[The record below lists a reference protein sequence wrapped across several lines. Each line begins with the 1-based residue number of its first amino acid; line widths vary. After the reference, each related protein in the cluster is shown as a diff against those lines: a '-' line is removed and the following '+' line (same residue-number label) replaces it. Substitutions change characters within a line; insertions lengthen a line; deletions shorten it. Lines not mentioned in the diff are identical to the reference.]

1 MIAMNKRARDDY
13 QVGEGGGRKKNIA
26 SLIQSY
32 KIYTKRQ
39 LKRVKWKLVYL
50 IGNKPIKYG
59 CFEIL

>member
-1 MIAMNKRARDDY
+1 MNKRARDDY
-13 QVGEGGGRKKNIA
+13 QVGGGGGRKKKVA

-50 IGNKPIKYG
+50 IRNKPIKKGVLRYYS
-59 CFEIL
+59 

>member
-1 MIAMNKRARDDY
+1 MNKRARDDY
-13 QVGEGGGRKKNIA
+13 QVGGGGRKKKVA

-50 IGNKPIKYG
+50 IRNKPIKKGVLRYYS
-59 CFEIL
+59 

>member
-1 MIAMNKRARDDY
+1 MITKW
-13 QVGEGGGRKKNIA
+13 GGGGGRKKVA

-50 IGNKPIKYG
+50 IRNKPIKKGVLRYYS
-59 CFEIL
+59 